1 MLVYSRGKLAS
12 WLECHNGYVQGLGA
26 HCQASPKLPTNLQDG
41 QVSRVAL
48 ISPGS
53 IQQHAHYGRFRD
65 YSVRATGNAADDLY
79 GFQAANIQATFQ
91 LVRMTLFSV
100 DTNHD
105 VHQKCAVAEELLA
118 SLHSICP
125 RFLTSISAPLVYHLA
140 GVGHILATI
149 MEGSLTEESYQRV
162 RSSLVSMADLLEGL
176 ESGLQ
181 PTAGASKGLR
191 AQVEKIDQYMQTQR
205 SSSAY
210 GPQMPNHSPMAATY
224 SPEQRS
230 AYQQQQQQQPPLGHA
245 INGYPL
251 PTGSDQ
257 FQGPQG
263 AAGPWS
269 WPPFESQTD
278 SSHPANNTRGFGGG
292 ATGP

>member
-1 MLVYSRGKLAS
+1 VLHLLVPDRFNSTLVMEGVLRLY
-12 WLECHNGYVQGLGA
+12 HQ
-26 HCQASPKLPTNLQDG
+26 LPD
-41 QVSRVAL
+41 
-48 ISPGS
+48 
-53 IQQHAHYGRFRD
+53 RFRD
-65 YSVRATGNAADDLY
+65 YSVRATGNVADDLY

-100 DTNHD
+100 DTNPD
-105 VHQKCAVAEELLA
+105 VHQKCAVAEELLT

-125 RFLTSISAPLVYHLA
+125 RFLTSISAPLVYHLG

-149 MEGSLTEESYQRV
+149 MEGSLTEDSYQRV

-176 ESGLQ
+176 EAGLQ

-191 AQVEKIDQYMQTQR
+191 AQVEKIDQYMQSQR

-210 GPQMPNHSPMAATY
+210 GPQMPNRSPMTTTF
-224 SPEQRS
+224 PPDQRS
-230 AYQQQQQQQPPLGHA
+230 AYQLQQPPLGHTV
-245 INGYPL
+245 NGYPV

-257 FQGPQG
+257 FQASQDAG
-263 AAGPWS
+263 GPWS
-269 WPPFESQTD
+269 SWPQFESQ
-278 SSHPANNTRGFGGG
+278 SNPSHPSNNNQGFGGG